1 MRKIYPPDESD
12 AGGDTIRMGPS
23 SQVESQEIPA
33 GPAPQIQMS
42 IVSTATLGNYIYAF
56 SATGTVWR
64 ISVNPFEIYELY
76 VSS

>member
-1 MRKIYPPDESD
+1 MRRIYPVEKTETPE
-12 AGGDTIRMGPS
+12 DTLRMGPS
-23 SQVESQEIPA
+23 SQVPYPESPPS
-33 GPAPQIQMS
+33 PAPLIQMS

-76 VSS
+76 ASS